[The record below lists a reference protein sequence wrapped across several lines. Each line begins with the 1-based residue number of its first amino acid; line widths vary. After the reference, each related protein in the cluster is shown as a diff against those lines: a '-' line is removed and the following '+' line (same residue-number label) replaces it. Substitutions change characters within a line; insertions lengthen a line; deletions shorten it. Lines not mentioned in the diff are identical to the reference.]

1 MPRAPKKLIDTEEPF
16 KDSPVKRAL
25 FSLVKPG
32 IESFFGVRRLNEIHD
47 ACYGAPNPADFCDCL
62 YRQLGLSYALDT
74 ADINR
79 LREVKGPMVVV
90 ANHPLGGLEALLFII
105 LLYRIRPENYKVM
118 ANFMLGAIDDLRS
131 SFIFV
136 DPFGEEKSR
145 TYNTRPLKEAMSFL
159 RNGGLLGVFPS
170 GEVASLNVRTRRI
183 EETEWNPNIA
193 RLIQKTG
200 ASVVPLYFNGHNSPL
215 WQLASLINPKLRTT
229 LLGREFAHPHMRR
242 IEYRLGSI
250 ISPEK
255 LKQYDSPEDLTAY
268 LRSKC
273 YVLKSHF
280 RQSKLKTKLLK
291 APVLPQQFE
300 PIVPESNPELIRA
313 QIKGLP
319 KQAVLY
325 SYKEFDVVVALK
337 ADCPDV
343 LREIGRLREV
353 TFRNVGEGTG
363 RAVDLDPFDEWYH
376 HIIVWNREKGEIV
389 GSYRLGM
396 VEQILRERGQAG
408 LYTNTLFHIQPQL
421 FQEMTGAIE
430 LGRSFVRD
438 EYQRSY
444 YPLLMLWTGIGHFI
458 VNHNIGL
465 HSLFGPV
472 SISADFQGTSKD
484 LMVRFLMDN
493 NLEKKLR
500 NMVKPRNPYPERQ
513 AMNLE
518 FYNSFSVKSLNDVQD
533 LLSEIETTDLK
544 VPILLKHY
552 LKMGGNIL
560 AFNVDPDFND
570 VLDGLMYI
578 DLRQTPHEM
587 LRKYMSPDGFARFA
601 AHHGIGLATAH

>member
-1 MPRAPKKLIDTEEPF
+1 MPRAPKKLIDTSESF

-25 FSLVKPG
+25 FSLVRPG
-32 IESFFGVRRLNEIHD
+32 IESIFGVRRLNEIHD
-47 ACYGAPNPADFCDCL
+47 ACYGAPNAADFCDCL
-62 YRQLGLSYALDT
+62 YRQLGVTYTLDT

-90 ANHPLGGLEALLFII
+90 ANHPLGGLEALMFII
-105 LLYRIRPENYKVM
+105 LLYRIRPENYKIM
-118 ANFMLGAIDDLRS
+118 ANFMLGAIDDLKS

-183 EETEWNPNIA
+183 EETDWNPNIA
-193 RLIQKTG
+193 RLILKTG
-200 ASVVPLYFNGHNSPL
+200 ATVVPLYFHGHNSPL
-215 WQLASLINPKLRTT
+215 WQLVSVINPKLRTS

-242 IEYRLGSI
+242 IEYRLGSV

-255 LKQYDSPEDLTAY
+255 LKQYESPEDLTAY

-280 RQSKLKTKLLK
+280 RQSKLKTKLVK
-291 APVLPQQFE
+291 APVVPQQFE
-300 PIVPESNPELIRA
+300 PIIDETDPALVRREIES
-313 QIKGLP
+313 LP
-319 KQAVLY
+319 PNSLLY
-325 SYKEFDVVVALK
+325 NYKEFDVVVTTMQQS
-337 ADCPDV
+337 PGV

-353 TFRNVGEGTG
+353 TFRKVGEGTG
-363 RAVDLDPFDEWYH
+363 RAIDTDPFDEWYH
-376 HIIVWNREKGEIV
+376 HIVVWNREKSDIV
-389 GSYRLGM
+389 GSYRLGV
-396 VEQILRERGQAG
+396 VEDILRERGQAG

-444 YPLLMLWTGIGHFI
+444 HPLLMLWTGIGHYI
-458 VNHNIGL
+458 LRNIHL

-484 LMVRFLMDN
+484 IMVRFLMDN
-493 NLEKKLR
+493 NLDKKLR
-500 NMVKPRNPYPERQ
+500 NLVRPRNPYPERQ

-533 LLSEIETTDLK
+533 LISEIETTDLK

-552 LKMGGNIL
+552 LRMGGNIL

-570 VLDGLMYI
+570 VLDGLIHI
-578 DLRQTPHEM
+578 DLRNTPHEM
-587 LRKYMSPDGFARFA
+587 LKKYMGPEGFARFA
-601 AHHGIGLATAH
+601 AQHRMQAK